1 MVLPMALVEAH
12 GDCAPDAP
20 IFIQNGGGEDFVGS
34 PL

>member
-1 MVLPMALVEAH
+1 MVMTMGLVEAH

-20 IFIQNGGGEDFVGS
+20 IFIQYGGGEDFVGS